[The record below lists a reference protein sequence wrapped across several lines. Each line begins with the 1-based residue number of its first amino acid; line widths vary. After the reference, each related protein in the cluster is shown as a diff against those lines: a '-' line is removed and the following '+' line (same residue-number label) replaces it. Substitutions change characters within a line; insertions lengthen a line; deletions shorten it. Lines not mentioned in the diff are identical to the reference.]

1 MKFEGKDSLE
11 RDGAADIVI
20 VGNETCDNASVI
32 KFLYLMMG
40 MVIMMAMNPMMM
52 ILVWAFLVNKF
63 HLENSEMIF
72 RASSAYVLH

>member
-20 VGNETCDNASVI
+20 VGNTETCDNASLMNI
-32 KFLYLMMG
+32 LYLMMG

-72 RASSAYVLH
+72 RASAYVLH